1 MASEETEKST
11 VQQAIDQGRNAAE
24 KASQTVQD
32 GYTAAQQYAEDKG
45 LDVGDFVRREP
56 WLAIHSRVRDR
67 LCCGASDPAGL
78 LTGCVFREYLG

>member
-56 WLAIHSRVRDR
+56 WLAITAALGIGYVVARVIRR
-67 LCCGASDPAGL
+67 VS
-78 LTGCVFREYLG
+78 